1 MRWWQ
6 RTKRHGSRRDTGVKG
21 REGGGE
27 RERGRARRGRRWTKK
42 KKRRK
47 KKKRTKKKRMKKKK
61 GADPAAI
68 YTRSGAD
75 RGKTPQFCSVRF
87 CKLIF
92 RRATI
97 FCRARGGPSEKE
109 RRGKERRGSRIRAR
123 ISLAFRLSLPHATDP
138 EISRTARESHEMAT
152 LATIARLCR
161 AFSASQS
168 CLFSSSSHAPLSR
181 MIFLCLGSASSLSY
195 VCVSVSDLDP
205 FGSTGSK
212 YRCGAT
218 SAR

>member
-1 MRWWQ
+1 MVEVDVEARGTRRTSRKMRWWQ

-123 ISLAFRLSLPHATDP
+123 SLSLSVSLSHTRRTPRFLVPRERATKWQLSLPLPVCAP
-138 EISRTARESHEMAT
+138 LFLPASRVSFRPPPTP
-152 LATIARLCR
+152 LCR
-161 AFSASQS
+161 
-168 CLFSSSSHAPLSR
+168 
-181 MIFLCLGSASSLSY
+181 G
-195 VCVSVSDLDP
+195 
-205 FGSTGSK
+205 
-212 YRCGAT
+212 
-218 SAR
+218 